1 MTMETYYLLIGAIA
15 GFSFAHLI
23 GFMFQVGNASL
34 WIKEA
39 EGSVVKMLVVCV
51 EACAYIMSLKQREL
65 RDMGVPESTVKLT
78 EDTDKFI
85 LDHWKKMVIERL
97 NESYSKRFQSGPRF
111 YDWTKLMEYVNQQEK
126 AKRNEKSKN
135 DKTTSKKD

>member
-1 MTMETYYLLIGAIA
+1 METYYMLIGGIA
-15 GFSFAHLI
+15 GFAFAHLI

-65 RDMGVPESTVKLT
+65 RDLKLPESTIKLT

-85 LDHWKKMVIERL
+85 LDHWKKMVVERL
-97 NESYSKRFQSGPRF
+97 NDSYSKRFQSGPRF
-111 YDWTKLMEYVNQQEK
+111 YDWTKLMEYVNQQERT
-126 AKRNEKSKN
+126 KRNEKFKN
-135 DKTTSKKD
+135 DKPTKKD

>member
-51 EACAYIMSLKQREL
+51 EACAYILSLKQREL

-111 YDWTKLMEYVNQQEK
+111 YDWTKLMDYVNQQEK
-126 AKRNEKSKN
+126 AKRNEKLKN
-135 DKTTSKKD
+135 DKTTKKD

>member
-23 GFMFQVGNASL
+23 GFLFQVGNASN

-51 EACAYIMSLKQREL
+51 EACAYILSLKQREL
-65 RDMGVPESTVKLT
+65 RDMGAPESTVKLT
-78 EDTDKFI
+78 EETDKFI

>member
-1 MTMETYYLLIGAIA
+1 METYYMLIGGIA
-15 GFSFAHLI
+15 GFAFAHLI

-51 EACAYIMSLKQREL
+51 EACAYIMTLKQREL
-65 RDMGVPESTVKLT
+65 RDLKLPESTIKLT

-85 LDHWKKMVIERL
+85 LDHWKKMVVERL
-97 NESYSKRFQSGPRF
+97 NDSYSKRFQSGPRF
-111 YDWTKLMEYVNQQEK
+111 YDWTKLMEYVNQQERT
-126 AKRNEKSKN
+126 KRNEKIKN
-135 DKTTSKKD
+135 DKPTKKD

>member
-1 MTMETYYLLIGAIA
+1 METYYLLIGAIA

-51 EACAYIMSLKQREL
+51 EACAYILSLKQREL

-111 YDWTKLMEYVNQQEK
+111 YDWTKLMDYVNQQEK
-126 AKRNEKSKN
+126 AKRNEKLKN
-135 DKTTSKKD
+135 DKTTKKD

>member
-23 GFMFQVGNASL
+23 GFLFQVGNASNWL
-34 WIKEA
+34 KEA

-65 RDMGVPESTVKLT
+65 RDMGAPESTVKLT
-78 EDTDKFI
+78 EETDKFI

>member
-23 GFMFQVGNASL
+23 GFLFQVGNASL

-51 EACAYIMSLKQREL
+51 EACAYILSLKQREL
-65 RDMGVPESTVKLT
+65 RDMGAPESTVKLT
-78 EDTDKFI
+78 EETDKFI

>member
-1 MTMETYYLLIGAIA
+1 METYYMLIGAMA
-15 GFSFAHLI
+15 GFTFAHLI

-65 RDMGVPESTVKLT
+65 RDLKLPESTIKLT

-85 LDHWKKMVIERL
+85 LDHWKKMVVERL
-97 NESYSKRFQSGPRF
+97 NDSYSNRFQSGPRF
-111 YDWTKLMEYVNQQEK
+111 YDWTKLMEYVNQQERT
-126 AKRNEKSKN
+126 KRNEKFKN
-135 DKTTSKKD
+135 DKTTKKD

>member
-51 EACAYIMSLKQREL
+51 EACAYILSLKQREL
-65 RDMGVPESTVKLT
+65 RDMGAPESTVKLT
-78 EDTDKFI
+78 EETDKFI

>member
-1 MTMETYYLLIGAIA
+1 METYYLLIGAIA

-23 GFMFQVGNASL
+23 GFLFQVGNASL

-51 EACAYIMSLKQREL
+51 EACAYILSLKQREL
-65 RDMGVPESTVKLT
+65 RDMGAPESTVKLT
-78 EDTDKFI
+78 EETDKFI

>member
-1 MTMETYYLLIGAIA
+1 METYYMLIGGIA
-15 GFSFAHLI
+15 GFAFAHLI

-65 RDMGVPESTVKLT
+65 RDLKLPESTIKLT

-85 LDHWKKMVIERL
+85 LDHWKKMVVERL
-97 NESYSKRFQSGPRF
+97 NDSYSKRFQSGPRF
-111 YDWTKLMEYVNQQEK
+111 YDWTKLMEYVNQQERT
-126 AKRNEKSKN
+126 KRNEKIKN
-135 DKTTSKKD
+135 DKPTKKD

>member
-23 GFMFQVGNASL
+23 GFLFQVGNASL
-34 WIKEA
+34 WLKEA

-51 EACAYIMSLKQREL
+51 EACAYILSLKQREL
-65 RDMGVPESTVKLT
+65 RDMGAPESTVKLT
-78 EDTDKFI
+78 EETDKFI

>member
-1 MTMETYYLLIGAIA
+1 METYYLLIGAIA

>member
-51 EACAYIMSLKQREL
+51 EACAYILSLKQREL

-78 EDTDKFI
+78 EDTDRFI

-111 YDWTKLMEYVNQQEK
+111 YDWTKLMDYVNQQEK
-126 AKRNEKSKN
+126 VKRNEKLKN
-135 DKTTSKKD
+135 DKTTKKD